1 MSAVRRATGSNVMRA
16 ICRVASITALAP
28 SLLLSGC
35 FLFFTTRKLPVP
47 MAPAVVQTVTPD
59 QLVAR
64 LNQRWA
70 AFDSMTA
77 KVEMLTSVL
86 KTKEGVAKDYT
97 RVVGQIVM
105 RKPNELRVLVRAPV
119 VGIELGDMASDGK
132 NLTFYIPSK
141 NIAYKGSATLT
152 KISANE
158 YENLRPE
165 FFLDSLAVHGLDP
178 DDFYSVT
185 SDSETIEDTAKK
197 HLYLVPE
204 YILSVT
210 RHMAGSHRDKPVR
223 VVTFHREDL
232 LPYEQD
238 LYDDEGNLETHVT
251 YQDYRDF
258 GSGLYPST
266 ITIKLPL
273 EDKQIVMLVEK
284 ESEIDP
290 TTLPADEF
298 ELTVPATV
306 EIKNLD

>member
-1 MSAVRRATGSNVMRA
+1 MRA